1 MGQKILITGASSG
14 IGRAAARLLWEHG
27 HAVFLTGR
35 DAGRLATVAEEC
47 GGAPMEVGELT
58 ESGVA
63 ARVVNSAAEALGGM
77 DGVLHCAGAGL
88 IKPLVETGDEEV
100 TRILNVNTRAAYFVL
115 RESCRVMAAAKRGL
129 FATIPGI
136 LGRAAMR
143 NATAYCASKW
153 AVTGMVKAAALE
165 YQRQG
170 IRFTLLHLGG
180 VDTPF
185 WDHVTLAV
193 QREKMIPAEVAAS
206 WLVAAVEQP
215 GHLVLSE
222 VVLQP
227 ESHQL

>member
-1 MGQKILITGASSG
+1 MVFALAQAQ
-14 IGRAAARLLWEHG
+14 AAGFE
-27 HAVFLTGR
+27 
-35 DAGRLATVAEEC
+35 
-47 GGAPMEVGELT
+47 
-58 ESGVA
+58 
-63 ARVVNSAAEALGGM
+63 
-77 DGVLHCAGAGL
+77 
-88 IKPLVETGDEEV
+88 
-100 TRILNVNTRAAYFVL
+100 
-115 RESCRVMAAAKRGL
+115 
-129 FATIPGI
+129 
-136 LGRAAMR
+136 
-143 NATAYCASKW
+143 
-153 AVTGMVKAAALE
+153 VKAAALE